1 MLRSGYITLSVFRPW
16 SFKYLTPSSTL
27 SCSWKSPSF
36 HSLPLVC
43 FCIEEE
49 RSRTRENGELSL
61 WESGHVPSELAGKS
75 STAFNLANRNALSS
89 ARIGTRGGG
98 RNVSSFYCE
107 NRAQLFIAESILFC
121 SRGLLPSDSVFSKI
135 CIPDLLALAH
145 VKEVG
150 GDKRWPEKARKG
162 KSSQSSLSCS
172 RRTAKVT
179 SIVHYDFLLGIPWHF
194 NHMVITSNAAFS
206 CTGWHI
212 TLVQTSRWQEKT
224 KVTYRP
230 HTKTDLL
237 FCCQRDVWNN
247 LNGHPVHDVF
257 MYKSENTECT
267 THTNVNVMSIKQP
280 IYCKEWLGNT
290 QGILI
295 PWYSQ

>member
-16 SFKYLTPSSTL
+16 SFKYPTPSSPP
-27 SCSWKSPSF
+27 SCPWKSPSF
-36 HSLPLVC
+36 LSLPLVC

-98 RNVSSFYCE
+98 RNVSLLDCE
-107 NRAQLFIAESILFC
+107 NRAQLFKAESILT
-121 SRGLLPSDSVFSKI
+121 LLLEGILLSDSVFSKI

-162 KSSQSSLSCS
+162 KSSQSSL
-172 RRTAKVT
+172 
-179 SIVHYDFLLGIPWHF
+179 
-194 NHMVITSNAAFS
+194 
-206 CTGWHI
+206 
-212 TLVQTSRWQEKT
+212 LV
-224 KVTYRP
+224 
-230 HTKTDLL
+230 L
-237 FCCQRDVWNN
+237 
-247 LNGHPVHDVF
+247 
-257 MYKSENTECT
+257 
-267 THTNVNVMSIKQP
+267 
-280 IYCKEWLGNT
+280 
-290 QGILI
+290 
-295 PWYSQ
+295 